1 MRYRLIHTVLQV
13 LSLLLWVFPA
23 SAETGEETYSIF
35 LVAKRDMLDPN
46 FRESVALVRPIPN
59 GAIGVIVNRPTDI
72 SLGKLFPDNPVLEA
86 SHDNVY
92 VGGPVYPLSLVFMFR
107 SDEQPKQTLR
117 MLGDV
122 YLSFSLGLLEELL
135 TRPQPPR
142 HLRVYAGHSSWGQ
155 GQLQFEI
162 KRGSW
167 YVVPADAS
175 VIFEMEPKKIW
186 PELIKRATTQSVQ
199 AATMETH

>member
-1 MRYRLIHTVLQV
+1 MRYRLIHTVLQT
-13 LSLLLWVFPA
+13 LALLLWVFPV
-23 SAETGEETYSIF
+23 SAETDEETYSLF

-46 FRESVALVRPIPN
+46 FQESVALVRPVPN

-86 SHDNVY
+86 SNDNVY
-92 VGGPVYPLSLVFMFR
+92 VGGPVYPLSLVFIFR

-135 TRPQPPR
+135 TSPQPSR
-142 HLRVYAGHSSWGQ
+142 HLRVYAGHSSWGP
-155 GQLQFEI
+155 GQLQYEI

-186 PELIKRATTQSVQ
+186 PELIKRATTRSVH